1 MMDSLLLEHQEQKL
15 KLNYILVLKAIV
27 KKLKSIKGCDTMTSN
42 VIENEFINY
51 TNILPLQYHFQI

>member
-1 MMDSLLLEHQEQKL
+1 MDSLLLEHQEQKL